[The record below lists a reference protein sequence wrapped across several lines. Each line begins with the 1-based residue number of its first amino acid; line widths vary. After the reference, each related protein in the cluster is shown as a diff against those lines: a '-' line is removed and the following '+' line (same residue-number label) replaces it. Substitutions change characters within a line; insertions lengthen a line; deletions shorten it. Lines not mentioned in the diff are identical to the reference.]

1 MAGRLQDTI
10 LGRILQDNRP
20 WGGFRQYTNNDRC
33 TVKILTVDPNQVLSL
48 QTHKHRDELW
58 VFLDDGLRA
67 QVDEEVI
74 DARMGDEIVIPR
86 GSKHRL
92 ASKGPRGRVLEIAF
106 GDFDED
112 DIERLD
118 DIYARHLT
126 GIELR
131 EVQHPAPNLGV
142 PDSRPTE
149 RGPFA

>member
-1 MAGRLQDTI
+1 MAGRLQDAI

-20 WGGFRQYTNNDRC
+20 WGGFRQYTHNDQC
-33 TVKILTVDPNQVLSL
+33 TVKLLTVDPYQVLSL

-67 QVDEEVI
+67 QVDDEVI
-74 DARMGDEIVIPR
+74 DAREGDEIVIPR
-86 GSKHRL
+86 GARHRL
-92 ASKGPRGRVLEIAF
+92 ASTGPRGRVLEIAF
-106 GDFDED
+106 GEFDED

-131 EVQHPAPNLGV
+131 EVHRPAPDAGIA
-142 PDSRPTE
+142 D
-149 RGPFA
+149 